1 MSRSIR
7 HAAPR
12 SRWQRSNTKRVLETL
27 EHRAN
32 RRQTRALLAD
42 EARVGRLEDVTAE
55 ILADAEEE
63 AGRLLRA
70 EQLRRG
76 RDIPPMP

>member
-1 MSRSIR
+1 MSRSNR
-7 HAAPR
+7 QSS
-12 SRWQRSNTKRVLETL
+12 SRRTLTQHLKRVFETFK
-27 EHRAN
+27 HRAH

-42 EARVGRLEDVTAE
+42 EVRVGRLEDVSAE

-63 AGRLLRA
+63 AGHFRRA